1 VGFCS
6 QWMVDPTR
14 VKNTF
19 VLLLG
24 CSRDL
29 GTVGADVEK
38 THQVLG
44 KIEKCA
50 TATQLVEVT
59 MAFFIEN
66 INFTKTAT
74 EAIHPEIAKALVY
87 INKQYMGKITLDDV
101 AKEVGLS
108 KEYVSRLFLK
118 EVGVNLFHYI
128 GEVRMRKAAEILTS
142 NPAAL
147 IKEVAS
153 AVGFD
158 NPYFFSTK
166 FKEYYGVSPNNFKA
180 QPDTPTGKK
189 ES

>member
-1 VGFCS
+1 
-6 QWMVDPTR
+6 
-14 VKNTF
+14 
-19 VLLLG
+19 
-24 CSRDL
+24 
-29 GTVGADVEK
+29 
-38 THQVLG
+38 
-44 KIEKCA
+44 
-50 TATQLVEVT
+50 
-59 MAFFIEN
+59 
-66 INFTKTAT
+66 
-74 EAIHPEIAKALVY
+74 
-87 INKQYMGKITLDDV
+87 MGKITLDDV